1 MADAATWAKKGGG
14 IALCAVAGGIGGY
27 FFGRVIPKGTLD
39 WMQAADVGALLI
51 AAMMVATAGV
61 VFWFTLDERRYK
73 EQVEGRDD
81 ADPVDPS
88 AMRSARMQALVLVAS
103 GVFLAVPVA
112 AAGLGLNGAGRTSA
126 WLVALALLLLLV
138 WETRLNFRIWRESD
152 EMVRQAMLVTCAVC
166 FFGTQLVFIS
176 YAALVRLELVPEI
189 GMWSLAV
196 MLMAIYL
203 VVSFVISLR
212 FGFGKP

>member
-1 MADAATWAKKGGG
+1 
-14 IALCAVAGGIGGY
+14 
-27 FFGRVIPKGTLD
+27 
-39 WMQAADVGALLI
+39 
-51 AAMMVATAGV
+51 MMIATAGV
-61 VFWFTLDERRYK
+61 VFWFTLDEWRYK
-73 EQVEGRDD
+73 KQVEGRED

-103 GVFLAVPVA
+103 GVVLAVPVA

-152 EMVRQAMLVTCAVC
+152 ELVRQAMLVTCAVC

-176 YAALVRLELVPEI
+176 YAALVRLELVSDI

-203 VVSFVISLR
+203 VISFVISLR
-212 FGFGKP
+212 FGFGKS